1 MLCCNASRGM
11 LWGKVSLGLWFWT
24 ANQSKIDALKLFNW
38 LELVLKPVNH
48 ESTSKILEV
57 SKEHGQQKPQ
67 ADCCCGF
74 SRAVNKP
81 TTQETSHANDFVIT
95 KIKSHARDKTLL
107 QGITFVFVRFLPISD
122 YFKCYT
128 CLAVEILLYHLECCQ
143 TFWVCCILWNFPQLV
158 DNIFVYHFQC
168 IFSGSVS
175 FPWFKVCF
183 PLFYIG

>member
-1 MLCCNASRGM
+1 M
-11 LWGKVSLGLWFWT
+11 
-24 ANQSKIDALKLFNW
+24 
-38 LELVLKPVNH
+38 
-48 ESTSKILEV
+48 
-57 SKEHGQQKPQ
+57 SKEHAQQKPQ

-81 TTQETSHANDFVIT
+81 TMRETSHTNDFVIT
-95 KIKSHARDKTLL
+95 KSHAGEKTLL

-128 CLAVEILLYHLECCQ
+128 CLAIEILLYHLECCQ

-158 DNIFVYHFQC
+158 DNIFFYHFQC
-168 IFSGSVS
+168 IFTGSIS

-183 PLFYIG
+183 PSVYWIMCDIEIEKREKQFSQKKFNPKRTL